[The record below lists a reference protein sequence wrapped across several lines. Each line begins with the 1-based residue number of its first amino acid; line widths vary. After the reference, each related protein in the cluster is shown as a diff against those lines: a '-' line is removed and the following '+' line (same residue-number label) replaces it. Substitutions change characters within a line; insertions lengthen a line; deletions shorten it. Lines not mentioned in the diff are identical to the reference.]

1 MFAGVSGGRR
11 AFGTRFK
18 LFPQP
23 PFLAGFEEPET
34 VVVSPPAG
42 SVHSGPSDDRM
53 YVVDPIGKVQAYG
66 TSMGRFGNLYLPP
79 WDGPVHRPAMPDAAG
94 HFEHLEPGTPQFEAA
109 HLYGT
114 ARFVLD
120 IWEGYFE
127 RPIPWHF
134 RRYYDRMELILL
146 PTMNNA
152 TMGYGFMEVGGY
164 TTRNGEFRSFAL
176 NFDVI
181 AHEIGHSIIYNEV
194 GVPSP
199 EGEQGEYFGFHE
211 SAADLIALIA
221 VMHFDSVLDDVLET
235 TRGNLYAL
243 NKLNRIGELS
253 EHEQIRA
260 AANTLVLSD
269 FSEGWTD
276 EHQLAQPLTAAV
288 FDIFVDIFH
297 ELLLDRGL
305 ISPELE
311 DLSDQLEGLP
321 EYELV
326 MQSRFDEAYARDPGG
341 FRETLIDARDY
352 VGTYLADML
361 GLISPDFLGY
371 DDVGAAL
378 SEVDREISGGRYL
391 RIINLN
397 FLWRDIGTAVV
408 GPRLSSP
415 SHSSHVNSVRTSV
428 PVDYP
433 CRRKLPYSE
442 RMRAARNGGVPGL
455 R

>member
-1 MFAGVSGGRR
+1 MSAGLAGGRR
-11 AFGTRFK
+11 SSGTRFR
-18 LFPQP
+18 LFSQP

-34 VVVSPPAG
+34 VLVSPPAG
-42 SVHSGPSDDRM
+42 SIHPGPSDDRM
-53 YVVDPIGKVQAYG
+53 YVVDPIGKTQAYG
-66 TSMGRFGNLYLPP
+66 TPKSRFGELYLPP
-79 WDGPVHRPAMPDAAG
+79 WDGPVHPPAVPDADG
-94 HFEHLEPGTPQFEAA
+94 HFDHLEVGTPEFEAA

-134 RRYYDRMELILL
+134 RRLFERMELTLL
-146 PTMNNA
+146 PSMNNA
-152 TMGYGFMEVGGY
+152 TMGYGFMEIGGY
-164 TTRNGEFRSFAL
+164 TTRSGEFRSFAL

-211 SAADLIALIA
+211 SAADLVALIA
-221 VMHFDSVLDDVLET
+221 ALHFDSVLDHVLET

-260 AANTLVLSD
+260 AANTMVLSD
-269 FSEGWTD
+269 FSEGWID

-297 ELLLDRGL
+297 ELLLDGGL
-305 ISPELE
+305 ISQELE

-321 EYELV
+321 EYEIV
-326 MQSRFDEAYARDPGG
+326 MQSQFDEAYARNPEG
-341 FRETLIDARDY
+341 FKDALMLARDY
-352 VGTYLADML
+352 IGTYLADTL
-361 GLISPDFLGY
+361 RLISADFLGY
-371 DDVGAAL
+371 DDVATAL
-378 SEVDREISGGRYL
+378 SHIDREISGGKYL
-391 RIINLN
+391 RIIQPN

-408 GPRLSSP
+408 GPRLFSP
-415 SHSSHVNSVRTSV
+415 SRTSHVNSVRTNV
-428 PVDYP
+428 PDNGRL
-433 CRRKLPYSE
+433 RRKLPYCE
-442 RMRAARNGGVPGL
+442 RMEAARTGGVPGL